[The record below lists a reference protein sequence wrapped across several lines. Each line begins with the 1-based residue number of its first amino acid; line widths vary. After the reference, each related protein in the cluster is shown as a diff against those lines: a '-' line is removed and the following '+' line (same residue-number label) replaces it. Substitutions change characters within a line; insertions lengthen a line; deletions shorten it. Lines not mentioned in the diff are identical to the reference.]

1 MKSTPTPD
9 ISLETLLQLLVE
21 SGFEIVLKPES
32 ALLAQSAKPRVRA
45 RTVQAEAKIKGL
57 IVPDENV
64 ILINRDLT
72 KQERVITAIHELIH
86 LHSPSLSEKATER
99 EAQRLYAKL
108 DARDLGYLEFLVS

>member
-1 MKSTPTPD
+1 MKSTTPD

-45 RTVQAEAKIKGL
+45 RTATATIKGL

-86 LHSPSLSEKATER
+86 LHSPKLSEDVTEQ
-99 EAQRLYAKL
+99 EAQRLFARL
-108 DARDLGYLEFLVS
+108 NERDLGYLEFLVS